1 MTEKLSLEDVLDE
14 LMIEEPEPSDEAL
27 ARWSERYPQYRH
39 DLAEFFATW
48 RVQRDMP
55 EQAEPE
61 IDEEWLVQQ
70 GVNYA
75 MEILRKQGR
84 LISPE
89 SIGPVAPF
97 DQLVLAAV
105 YMLHGDG
112 YVVNITDKVSEMSS
126 REVLLASTFASLDR
140 LEKEYLVF
148 GRDSDPET
156 EPDGESRRY
165 FTMTLTGDRALARA
179 KETSKLLTD
188 FLGDFA

>member
-1 MTEKLSLEDVLDE
+1 MTEKLSLDDVLDE
-14 LMIEEPEPSDEAL
+14 LMLEEPEPTDEAL
-27 ARWSERYPQYRH
+27 ARWSARYPHYRH

-48 RVQRDMP
+48 REQRDLP
-55 EQAEPE
+55 EEAEPL
-61 IDEEWLVQQ
+61 INEERLVQQ

-84 LISPE
+84 IISAD
-89 SIGPVAPF
+89 SIGPISPF

-105 YMLHGDG
+105 YMLHGEGD
-112 YVVNITDKVSEMSS
+112 VVNITDKVSEMSG

-140 LEKEYLVF
+140 LEKAYLVF

-165 FTMTLTGDRALARA
+165 FTMTLVGEKVLVRER
-179 KETSKLLTD
+179 ETSKLLND
-188 FLGDFA
+188 LLGDFA